1 LREKKEQKERDLEK
15 NKEYVAMVIA
25 RDEADRAD

>member
-1 LREKKEQKERDLEK
+1 LREKKEQKELDLEK